1 MSEANEP
8 EGFFTAHFEIL
19 CGITLAIFAAFLA
32 INDLGAGKFGDDEL
46 IAYGLGQQAFAWYAS
61 KGLKENLADG
71 QIGLLQSLI
80 DAGTIPAE
88 NRAGIEKN
96 LADLKAD
103 VARYKKEKKEIL
115 LGSKAVGEANW
126 VQDIDG
132 EMGKVTGAKEY
143 EATAAGLGKAGDLFD
158 MGTLFLQLCLV
169 IGAISLIL
177 KGAGS
182 KKLFYGAC
190 VVLGVVGAVYSVVA
204 FLQAFAVV

>member
-1 MSEANEP
+1 MDTTP
-8 EGFFTAHFEIL
+8 ESTGFFSEHFEIL

-46 IAYGLGQQAFAWYAS
+46 IAYGMGQQTFAWYAS

-80 DAGTIPAE
+80 DAGTIPDA
-88 NRAGIEKN
+88 NRAGIDQN
-96 LADLKAD
+96 LADLKAA
-103 VARYKKEKKEIL
+103 VARYSKEKKEIL

-126 VQDIDG
+126 AQDIDG
-132 EMGKVTGAKEY
+132 VMGRVTGAKEY

-177 KGAGS
+177 KEAGS
-182 KKLFYGAC
+182 KKLFYGGC
-190 VVLGVVGAVYSVVA
+190 VVLGLVGTGYSIAA
-204 FLQAFAVV
+204 FLQAFSVV

>member
-1 MSEANEP
+1 MSEP
-8 EGFFTAHFEIL
+8 ENKDGFFTEHFEIL

-46 IAYGLGQQAFAWYAS
+46 IAYGMGEQAYSWYAS

-80 DAGTIPAE
+80 DAGTIPEAS
-88 NRAGIEKN
+88 RAGIEKN
-96 LADLKAD
+96 LADLQAS

-126 VQDIDG
+126 AQDIDG
-132 EMGKVTGAKEY
+132 VMGQVTGAKEY
-143 EATAAGLGKAGDLFD
+143 QATAAGLGKAGDLFD

-177 KGAGS
+177 KEAGS
-182 KKLFYGAC
+182 KKLFYGGC
-190 VVLGVVGAVYSVVA
+190 VLLGLVGTGYSVAA